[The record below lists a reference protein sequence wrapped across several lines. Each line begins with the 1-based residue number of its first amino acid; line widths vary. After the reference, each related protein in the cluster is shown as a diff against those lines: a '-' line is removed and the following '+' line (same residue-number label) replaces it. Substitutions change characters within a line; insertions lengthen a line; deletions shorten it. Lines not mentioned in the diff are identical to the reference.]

1 MRLRQL
7 VMQDEPDATLVLK
20 GKVASAG
27 GLKALRAKPGHPPG
41 FALHALELAISKVLP
56 ASLHHA

>member
-1 MRLRQL
+1 
-7 VMQDEPDATLVLK
+7 MQDEPDATLVLK